1 MPGLRWIKRLF
12 VLALLAAAGAGLAV
26 WLTWEPD
33 RQIGELAARWA
44 PPPSTFIE
52 LGGMQVH
59 VRDVGPRDD
68 PEPIVLL
75 HGLSASLH
83 TWEGWVAGLQ
93 GERRVITVD
102 LPGFGLTGP
111 SPQGDY
117 RIEAYSR
124 FVLQLLDA
132 LQVPRAVLGGNA
144 LGGEIA
150 WQTALVAPRRITAL
164 ILVDP
169 NGYPVSPLSVPLAF
183 RLAGVPATQWFTDRL
198 LPRSLIEAS
207 VRNVMG
213 DPARVTPQMIDRY
226 FQLNLRVGNRR
237 ALRQRFEQ
245 AETGAHAERIT
256 EVRVPTLILW
266 GGQDRLTPVEHAQR
280 FQHDIAGSRLVVFDD
295 LGHIPQE
302 EDPQRTL
309 VPVRDFLQLPPA
321 PLPAAPRRG
330 ARPGA
335 TAPQQGGV
343 GAGQR

>member
-1 MPGLRWIKRLF
+1 MAGLRWIKRLF
-12 VLALLAAAGAGLAV
+12 VLALLLAAAGGLGV

-33 RQIGELAARWA
+33 RQIGTLAARWA
-44 PPPSTFIE
+44 PPPSTFLE
-52 LGGMQVH
+52 VAGMQVH

-68 PEPIVLL
+68 PAPIVLL

-83 TWEGWVAGLQ
+83 TWEGWVQGLQ
-93 GERRVITVD
+93 GSRRVITMD

-117 RIEAYSR
+117 RIEAYGR

-150 WQTALVAPRRITAL
+150 WHTALMAPRRVAAL

-183 RLAGVPATQWFTDRL
+183 RLAGVPATHWFTDRV
-198 LPRSLIEAS
+198 LPRTLIESS

-213 DPARVTPQMIDRY
+213 DPARVTPEMIDRY
-226 FQLNLRVGNRR
+226 FELNLRVGNRR

-245 AETGAHAERIT
+245 AETGAHAGRIA

-266 GGQDRLTPVEHAQR
+266 GAQDKLTPVEHAQR
-280 FQHDIAGSRLVVFDD
+280 FQRDIPGSRLVVFNE

-302 EDPQRTL
+302 EDPVRTL
-309 VPVRDFLQLPPA
+309 APVQAFLREIATGRD
-321 PLPAAPRRG
+321 G
-330 ARPGA
+330 
-335 TAPQQGGV
+335 
-343 GAGQR
+343 

>member
-12 VLALLAAAGAGLAV
+12 VLGLLLAAAVGLGV
-26 WLTWEPD
+26 WQTWEPD
-33 RQIGELAARWA
+33 RQIGALAARWA

-52 LGGMQVH
+52 VAGMQVH

-68 PEPIVLL
+68 DQPVVLL

-83 TWEGWVAGLQ
+83 TWAGWAAGLQ
-93 GERRVITVD
+93 HERRVITVD

-164 ILVDP
+164 ILVNP

-183 RLAGVPATQWFTDRL
+183 RLAGVPATQWFTDRV
-198 LPRSLIEAS
+198 LPRTLIESS

-213 DPARVTPQMIDRY
+213 YPARVTPEMIDRY
-226 FQLNLRVGNRR
+226 FELNLRVGNRR

-245 AETGAHAERIT
+245 AETGADAARIPQ
-256 EVRVPTLILW
+256 VRAPTLILW
-266 GGQDRLTPVEHAQR
+266 GGRDRLTPVEHAQR
-280 FQHDIAGSRLVVFDD
+280 LHRDIAGSRLVVFDD

-309 VPVRDFLQLPPA
+309 VPVRDFLGLGP
-321 PLPAAPRRG
+321 
-330 ARPGA
+330 ARPRAHGL
-335 TAPQQGGV
+335 
-343 GAGQR
+343 R